1 MKFIRLTEVKK
12 MTGLGRSSIYKFM
25 ADDSYPQTVSLGGRA
40 VAWVE
45 KEVQEWMFEKI
56 AKRDLNCP
64 LNVPL
69 SAS

>member
-12 MTGLGRSSIYKFM
+12 MTGLGRSSIYSFM
-25 ADDSYPQTVSLGGRA
+25 ADGSFPQTVSLGGRA

-45 KEVQEWMFEKI
+45 KEVEEWMFERI
-56 AKRDLNCP
+56 AKRD